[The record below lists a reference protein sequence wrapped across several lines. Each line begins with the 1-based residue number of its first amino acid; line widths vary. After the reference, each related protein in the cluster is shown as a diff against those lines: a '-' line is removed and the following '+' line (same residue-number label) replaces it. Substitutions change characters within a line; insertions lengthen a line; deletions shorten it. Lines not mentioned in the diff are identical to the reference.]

1 MKTNT
6 QSRSRSLSRNIPE
19 LLGLTLALSLANPAQ
34 AAVWSYT
41 NKNSTAWATATNWT
55 PTTVPP
61 LGVNNYPGRFNV
73 SAATPAH
80 ATITK
85 LVYDSPLTT
94 AFGTIVNAAPEYGR
108 GLCVGNGTGTTGTLE
123 VVSGTINVYQA
134 ALIDATIVCAPGNNA
149 TTSKGYLTLNGG
161 NLTVIATNYGVLSFP
176 FRGNSN
182 SLGAVTV
189 QNGSILKVDRLRY
202 GGTGAYGD
210 IGTNLPGVFNLN
222 SGGIAHIRNIAN
234 VLRPEH
240 LRATNNFNGGTIKV
254 LAAESAGEGR
264 NPLIGSNIVNNI
276 LAGGLVVDTA
286 GFDGRIVSPLLNGTA
301 GVDGGITKNGNGT
314 LNLRGVGS
322 TYVGAT
328 VVNQG
333 TLGVQVPMTGNDFRV
348 QPGAGLNFIHDNTA
362 PWSLPALNLT
372 NANLGFD
379 YGNYSGYTA
388 AVVAVSTLNLQGT
401 IRVNLVGTS
410 FPVTNL
416 TLLTYGSKT
425 GGGSFTLGTLPA
437 GATASLV
444 DTGSSLELHITAPS
458 IQNLVWSYGDGI
470 WQTGGGLDWNGGTA
484 TYLEYAFGGGDIVN
498 FDDTMGGTVT
508 IGSVVK
514 PASVAVNTAS
524 AAYVFSGAGSISGPT
539 EIEKTGAATLQIDTS
554 NDYTGLTSVEGGVLY
569 VNNAKAL
576 GSTVEGT
583 VVSDI
588 ASSLAI
594 GAPGGNGIKVTG
606 ETATIGGTGF
616 GGVYGA
622 LRGAATVSGSNVWD
636 GPVIFTANPTRIG
649 TEDGGN
655 LTVVGSITDRNY
667 NYSLLFRPGYMGSIV
682 VSGVSNNWGG
692 TSDIYGTDANSK
704 VILGINNGFPT
715 NSLLTVANATLD
727 LKGFNQAS
735 AGIALGGGTTAVAA
749 NSIVDNTAGAVAT
762 LTLNPAAAQTFAG
775 VIQGNLAIVK
785 GGTNSQTLSGPR
797 TYTGTTTINGG
808 LLIISPDPTF
818 APMPTTV
825 TVTSGGTLGG
835 EGTISGS
842 LSLNSGAGLLVD
854 PATPESF
861 TASTITAPVLG
872 QVNVSFASAF
882 PAGDVLVL
890 TASTPG
896 GITASASAFRAVGT
910 RGGTFYLDASNTQLF
925 FTPSTVIATLT
936 WKGNNPVNPTF
947 WDVNITTN
955 WDNAGSPNPFMTG
968 DSVVFNDTATTF
980 DVAIQSGTVSPTSV
994 TFNSASNYTVSG
1006 GAIAGTT
1013 GVAKSGS
1020 GVVTLASAN
1029 SYDGTTTITAGTVV
1043 VQNNSALGSK
1053 VGGTTV
1059 SAGATLDLGGT
1070 MANETLN
1077 LGTEMLTVAGTGV
1090 GGNGAVVNN
1099 SANSQYNAVQQM
1111 VLTGDTTFGGMSRW
1125 DLRGTGNALDMGGF
1139 TLTKVGT
1146 NQVSLV
1152 GTEASAN
1159 PGNIKVLGGIFGVQL
1174 AINMAGSSANTLIV
1188 ASNATFNNYQV
1199 ASPMAWSLVLSNSST
1214 YWSQS
1219 GSGLQNDWAGPVALL
1234 GEATLLADGTMT
1246 ISGDVS
1252 GAGSFT
1258 KTGASTATLSGNNT
1272 YTGGT
1277 TITNGVLVM
1286 ANSTALGTGPVTMN
1300 RSAIRL
1306 VVNDDL
1312 TLTNN
1317 IVINGGGVAYRGL
1330 IENSGA
1336 GNATLSGGTITINNN
1351 LLGGG
1356 HFGSATG
1363 GTLTIADPIFS
1374 TTNVSSR
1381 IGTVIFKG
1389 GGSYS
1394 NFVQNAGTVRLGANN
1409 GLSTSASVALA
1420 VGAAGVLDL
1429 AGFNQTL
1436 AGLKRTTANAASV
1449 TNSSSTADSV
1459 LTVTGTSSYPGL
1471 IEDSGVAGNRI
1482 ALVVSGGDLTLS
1494 GSNSY
1499 SGGTVVSAGSLR
1511 VNNTEGSGTGTG
1523 AVTVQSGAT
1532 LVGQG
1537 ILAGDVTVSAG
1548 ATLAPGAAGVGTLTL
1563 NGSLSLAG
1571 NVSAKTDKS
1580 LAQSNDFVN
1589 VLGVFNHSGAGTLTV
1604 SNLGPALVTGDT
1616 FKLFSQPVPNG
1627 NLLTVVGPAGVTFT
1641 NHLANDGGITVLVAA
1656 PPTLHYIYTGTALE
1670 FSWTGNFKL
1679 QAQTNA
1685 LSVGISSNWVDYP
1698 GGSSSPVSVPL
1709 AATQGSVFFRLVA
1722 P

>member
-1 MKTNT
+1 MKTND
-6 QSRSRSLSRNIPE
+6 QNRSRSFKHSALGM
-19 LLGLTLALSLANPAQ
+19 LGLTLALNLAHTAS

-41 NKNSTAWATATNWT
+41 NRNDTAWATAKNWT
-55 PTTVPP
+55 PNTVPP
-61 LGVNNYPGRFNV
+61 LGTTNYPGRFNI
-73 SAATPAH
+73 AAAG
-80 ATITK
+80 ASSGIAK
-85 LVYDSPLTT
+85 LVYDSPLSTG
-94 AFGTIVNAAPEYGR
+94 FGTWQTGVAPEYGR
-108 GLCVGNGTGTTGTLE
+108 ALSVGNGTGTTGTLE
-123 VVSGTINVYQA
+123 VISGTLVAFQA
-134 ALIDATIVCAPGNNA
+134 KLDDAVIVCAAGDGN
-149 TTSKGYLTLNGG
+149 TTAKGYLTLNGG
-161 NLTVIATNYGVLSFP
+161 SITVIATNYGVLSFP
-176 FRGNSN
+176 FRGSSN
-182 SLGAVTV
+182 SLGVVTV
-189 QNGSILKVDRLRY
+189 QNGSTLKVDRLRF
-202 GGTGAYGD
+202 GGTGAGGG
-210 IGTNLPGVFNLN
+210 IGAGLPGIFNLN
-222 SGGIAHIRNIAN
+222 SGGTVNVRNIGN
-234 VLRPEH
+234 LSNPTN

-301 GVDGGITKNGNGT
+301 GVDGGVTKNGIGT

-425 GGGSFTLGTLPA
+425 GGGSFTLGSLPA

-655 LTVVGSITDRNY
+655 LTVAGSITDRNY

-692 TSDIYGTDANSK
+692 TSDIFGTDANSK
-704 VILGINNGFPT
+704 VILGVSNGFPT

-727 LKGFNQAS
+727 LKGFHQTS

-749 NSIVDNTAGAVAT
+749 NSIVDNTSAAVT
-762 LTLNPAAAQTFAG
+762 LTLMPAAAQTFAG
-775 VIQGNLAIVK
+775 VIQGNIAIVK
-785 GGTNSQTLSGPR
+785 AGTNSQTLSGPR
-797 TYTGTTTINGG
+797 TYTGATTVNGG
-808 LLIISPDPTF
+808 TLIMAPDPNFT
-818 APMPTTV
+818 PMPTTV

-842 LSLNSGAGLLVD
+842 LSLSSGAGLLVD

-861 TASTITAPVLG
+861 TASTITAPVSG

-925 FTPSTVIATLT
+925 FTPSTVVATLT
-936 WKGNNPVNPTF
+936 WKGNNSVNPTF
-947 WDVNITTN
+947 WDVNTTTN

-1006 GAIAGTT
+1006 GAIVGTT
-1013 GVAKSGS
+1013 GLAKNGS
-1020 GVVTLASAN
+1020 GIVTLASAN

-1139 TLTKVGT
+1139 TLTKIGT

-1174 AINMAGSSANTLIV
+1174 AVNMAGSSANTLTV

-1199 ASPMAWSLVLSNSST
+1199 ASPMSWSLVLSNGST

-1234 GEATLLADGTMT
+1234 GEATLLADGALT

-1317 IVINGGGVAYRGL
+1317 IIINGGGVAYRGL

-1394 NFVQNAGTVRLGANN
+1394 NFLQNAGTVRLGANN
-1409 GLSTSASVALA
+1409 GLSTSASVELA
-1420 VGAAGVLDL
+1420 VSAAGVLDL

-1499 SGGTVVSAGSLR
+1499 SGGTVVSAGALR

-1523 AVTVQSGAT
+1523 AVAVQSGAT
-1532 LVGQG
+1532 LAGQG

-1548 ATLAPGAAGVGTLTL
+1548 ATLAPGGAGVGTLTL

-1571 NVSAKTDKS
+1571 NASVKTDKS
-1580 LAQSNDFVN
+1580 LVQSNDFVN

-1641 NHLANDGGITVLVAA
+1641 NHLATDGGITVLVAA
-1656 PPTLHYIYTGTALE
+1656 PPTLHYINTGTALE

-1698 GGSSSPVSVPL
+1698 GGNSSPVSVPL
-1709 AATQGSVFFRLVA
+1709 DATQGSVFFRLVS